1 MRLFALQEG
10 IWVMR
15 GIEGV
20 LQDELNRLLDRI
32 AAAAPAGLVERV
44 SDQRDLRAQIDAAE
58 VQMAALNQEIRDA
71 YDRWSDSIERYAE
84 LWSMAGAEG
93 ANVAEQPAPGPT
105 EGLRAA

>member
-1 MRLFALQEG
+1 M
-10 IWVMR
+10 MR

-32 AAAAPAGLVERV
+32 AAAAPAGLVELV

-58 VQMAALNQEIRDA
+58 GRMAALRQEIRDA
-71 YDRWSDSIERYAE
+71 YDRWGDSLERYAE
-84 LWSMAGAEG
+84 LWSMASAEG
-93 ANVAEQPAPGPT
+93 AKVAEPSAPRPT